1 MEPKGPDRSEWV
13 FETGD
18 PSVGIFGD
26 YWIHEACPV
35 PEPEVGD
42 IPEVEVTE
50 IASERVDDQTV
61 RRLFKLHCPACG
73 QSTEATSDEWDP
85 TDEAMDRIEADW
97 NR

>member
-35 PEPEVGD
+35 PEPEVGRHPRGRGHRD
-42 IPEVEVTE
+42 RLR
-50 IASERVDDQTV
+50 A
-61 RRLFKLHCPACG
+61 RR
-73 QSTEATSDEWDP
+73 
-85 TDEAMDRIEADW
+85 
-97 NR
+97 